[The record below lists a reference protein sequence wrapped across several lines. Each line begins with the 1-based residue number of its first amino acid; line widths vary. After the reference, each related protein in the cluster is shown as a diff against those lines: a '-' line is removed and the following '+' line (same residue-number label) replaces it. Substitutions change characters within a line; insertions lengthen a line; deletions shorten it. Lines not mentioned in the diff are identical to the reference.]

1 MYLNSAYEE
10 EYASDDFISSLNVI
24 ALNITE
30 DPKLTSFS
38 NTPSH
43 MENATSSFNSN
54 VYTNIT
60 SADSRD
66 FNWTLCFDQWLPPNH
81 FLFQLANA
89 FLFLSYL
96 APVGIH
102 GLLYLRT
109 CLMIGSLFFA
119 LWGWII
125 LCAFDT
131 FLWNAVFTVINLIHV
146 AVILYIL
153 RPVKF
158 SAELERVYRE
168 LFQPL
173 KVSRHQFKQAIHC
186 MREIKTLKPR
196 EPYCVENVTKVDRLS
211 LVLSGR

>member
-1 MYLNSAYEE
+1 MLLDSVYEE
-10 EYASDDFISSLNVI
+10 DYVSDDFIPSLNVI
-24 ALNITE
+24 DLNITE
-30 DPKLTSFS
+30 DPKLTSFP

-43 MENATSSFNSN
+43 MENVTSGFNSN
-54 VYTNIT
+54 VYTNVTT
-60 SADSRD
+60 SDYRD
-66 FNWTLCFDQWLPPNH
+66 FTWILCIDQWSAANH

-119 LWGWII
+119 LWAWII
-125 LCAFDT
+125 LCALDT
-131 FLWNAVFTVINLIHV
+131 FVWNALFTVINFIHV
-146 AVILYIL
+146 TIILYIL

-173 KVSRHQFKQAIHC
+173 RVSRHQFKQAVQC